1 MCSTAPPNLVVM
13 MSFNPP
19 VITII
24 GPIKE
29 KTVEHLNV
37 LLPSVC
43 TTSKEGRKGA
53 PTFQKKITPA
63 TDCPHWQVELRGQYC
78 DQVGISSLFSALFD
92 SLDEEGMGFL
102 EGGCYFTMQYF
113 DLSHFF
119 GMLAAL
125 RFIILLVLYLKTKR
139 GTYCAEYGPNRA
151 SFLPLC
157 ST

>member
-43 TTSKEGRKGA
+43 TTSKDGRK
-53 PTFQKKITPA
+53 PLPKFQKKVSPGA
-63 TDCPHWQVELRGQYC
+63 ESGFWHVELRGQYC
-78 DQVGISSLFSALFD
+78 DQVGTSFLFSALFD
-92 SLDEEGMGFL
+92 SLDEEGRWRL
-102 EGGCYFTMQYF
+102 NDTNAVSTPEGETYK
-113 DLSHFF
+113 FF
-119 GMLAAL
+119 
-125 RFIILLVLYLKTKR
+125 FVKR
-139 GTYCAEYGPNRA
+139 A
-151 SFLPLC
+151 
-157 ST
+157 